1 MKMANWDKLNSKF
14 NQVIDNMS
22 SADWDNWSSQRMDRK
37 DMRNSKILLKAK
49 LQEEK
54 LLLSSNKGNNIFS
67 ELSNSYSVCTTLQ
80 STFTGLVQPSVDD
93 YSIAA

>member
-1 MKMANWDKLNSKF
+1 MANWDKLNSKF

-22 SADWDNWSSQRMDRK
+22 SADWVKWSSERMDRK
-37 DMRNSKILLKAK
+37 AMRNSKILLKAK

-54 LLLSSNKGNNIFS
+54 ILLSNNKGCNILS
-67 ELSNSYSVCTTLQ
+67 ELSSSYCVSTTLN
-80 STFTGLVQPSVDD
+80 STFTGLVQSSVND